1 VPFSLFFRDWIE
13 VRQVARV
20 ERTHLAECAPEG
32 ASPDGVR
39 DASRIRMDPCTA
51 TRESRRG
58 IHRDP
63 SVARDDPHE

>member
-13 VRQVARV
+13 VRQLARV
-20 ERTHLAECAPEG
+20 ERAFLAERAPES

-39 DASRIRMDPCTA
+39 DASGVRMDPGAT
-51 TRESRRG
+51 TRESCRG